1 MNLNSIVLEQDGIF
15 GVQSILQVVSVENT
29 LEFSEKIQRS
39 LGASDNLEV
48 LVNVL
53 LELSL
58 NRRDI
63 NLEVNEISIESVT
76 GRIKKLVVLLSELLN
91 KLVEVIKNW
100 LDSFQVVFLKN
111 FELLDGSEQLNQLA
125 DSSAEKIKSS
135 EDLVWREIELLSFW
149 HVHESLFSELILLKV
164 SLVKLDAALKDFN
177 ELITWIFVVIPEDVI
192 TGWSTFLSSLTILDS
207 SGVEDGELA
216 VGDHMVGDLGKKAG
230 HSLVGVVVSGDGVDH
245 LDAVHQSWESL
256 LDGLWSSFVKRFDEF
271 FECLEVL
278 HVVLGLVQSFG
289 NSELDGSPS

>member
-1 MNLNSIVLEQDGIF
+1 
-15 GVQSILQVVSVENT
+15 
-29 LEFSEKIQRS
+29 
-39 LGASDNLEV
+39 
-48 LVNVL
+48 L

-100 LDSFQVVFLKN
+100 LNSFQVVFFKN
-111 FELLDGSEQLNQLA
+111 FKLLDGSEQLNQLA

-149 HVHESLFSELILLKV
+149 HVHESLFCELVLLKV

-177 ELITWIFVVIPEDVI
+177 ELITWIFVVIPKDVI
-192 TGWSTFLSSLTILDS
+192 TCWSTFLSSFTILDS
-207 SGVEDGELA
+207 SEVEDGELA
-216 VGDHMVGDLGKKAG
+216 VSDHLVGDLGEESS
-230 HSLVGVVVSGDGVDH
+230 HSFVGVVVSGDSVDH
-245 LDAVHQSWESL
+245 FDTVH
-256 LDGLWSSFVKRFDEF
+256 
-271 FECLEVL
+271 
-278 HVVLGLVQSFG
+278 
-289 NSELDGSPS
+289 